1 MSAVLPGTTEPAPGA
16 ELAALHAQI
25 EAARAELAGLR
36 REIAVARAQLAATPA
51 SRLVEIN
58 EHLVVAAL
66 RAQSDAEKAASALEV
81 ASRSAEFDALTEL
94 PNRLLLHDRLATA
107 LAHAKRNQ
115 GRLALLF
122 LDLNHF
128 KEINDTLGHGV
139 GDQVLKLAAERL
151 TGAVREVDTV
161 SRLGGDEFVI
171 VLVGVSQAADAVL
184 IAKKIIAALG
194 VPLVLAGHVLRLTA
208 SIGISL
214 YPDDGVDADVLIDRA
229 DAAMYQA
236 KRQGLGSLVFHGGSP
251 LPATSPEPLALAAL
265 TRPVMHVETV
275 LANQERRN
283 AELREANEQLVLM
296 TLGALELQAAAER
309 AQRQQSEFLAIVA
322 HELRNPIGPVRF
334 AAAQLGLI
342 DAEEPKLQRAQAIIE
357 RQVEHLSRL
366 IDDLLDVSRVGTG
379 TLRLMRAPVDLR
391 GVIDDAALASRAAM
405 DLRLQHFSVQ
415 LPAALPAIDGDV
427 LRLTQVIGNLLDN
440 ASKYT
445 REGGTIALSATVESS
460 CVVVS
465 VADNGI
471 GMSPDALGS
480 VFQLFVQE
488 RHAVGVDGAGLGIG
502 LMVVRALVEA
512 HGGSVVATSPGVG
525 LGSRFVVRLPID
537 APAPG

>member
-1 MSAVLPGTTEPAPGA
+1 M
-16 ELAALHAQI
+16 
-25 EAARAELAGLR
+25 
-36 REIAVARAQLAATPA
+36 
-51 SRLVEIN
+51 
-58 EHLVVAAL
+58 